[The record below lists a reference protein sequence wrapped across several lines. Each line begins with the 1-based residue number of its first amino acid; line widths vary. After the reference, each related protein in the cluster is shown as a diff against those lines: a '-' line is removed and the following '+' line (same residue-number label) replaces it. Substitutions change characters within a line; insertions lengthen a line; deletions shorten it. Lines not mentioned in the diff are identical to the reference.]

1 MAPNTSSGAKDPNA
15 LASHRLRSGGARRQ
29 IIVKQ
34 APDLVGSLMNMR
46 NIVQDG
52 QFDAIAQERQ
62 LVTYS

>member
-1 MAPNTSSGAKDPNA
+1 M
-15 LASHRLRSGGARRQ
+15 
-29 IIVKQ
+29 KQ

-46 NIVQDG
+46 NIIQDG